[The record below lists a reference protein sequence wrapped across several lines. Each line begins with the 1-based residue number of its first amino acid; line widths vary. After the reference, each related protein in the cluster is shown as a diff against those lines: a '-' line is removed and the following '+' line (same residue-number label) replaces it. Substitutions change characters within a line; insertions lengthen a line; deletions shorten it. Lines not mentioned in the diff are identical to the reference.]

1 MCLTPQRAVESGLV
15 LLSMNAPREQLGQ
28 YQILGPIGAG
38 GMGEVYVARDPSLGR
53 KVAIKLLP
61 VRLSGD
67 RETLGR
73 FTREARSASAL
84 NHPNIVTIY
93 EVGMDKTTSSPY
105 IVMEYIEGRDLRSLL
120 ADGPLPNR
128 RTLDIAAQIADGL
141 AAAHEQGIIHRDL
154 KPENVMVTKDG
165 YVKILDFGLA
175 KMVGTKEEEEDTAR
189 LDMPGTNP
197 GTILGTI
204 GYMSPEQATGK
215 GLDFRSDQF
224 ALGAILYE
232 LSTGAAAFEAENAI
246 DTLSA
251 ILHREIASIA
261 RFNAQVPQAFCGIV
275 DRLLSKNAKDR
286 YSSTRDLATDLHNI
300 RDRFATKTRSEERPR
315 PPKISRKRLMIAAIA
330 AVVLLLAGSAAVW
343 QRHAASTAAASVASP
358 AAASKKYL
366 AVMPFKNLTGES
378 NGQLVVEGL
387 AETLSARLAHFTSV
401 QVMRPATPEA
411 LAETNP
417 QKAGHN
423 LGANIVLTGSMQ
435 RDGDRLR
442 IAYEIVDLAHGATHA
457 GDLIEGSASDLFSI
471 QDRLAD
477 SIAASLQLG
486 APGFRPAPFDAAI
499 SQTRYLEALGHLRRY
514 DSETEVDSAIQILEE
529 LAGQSSS
536 ASVQAALGRAY
547 LAKYQLTHDAKWAT
561 PAAAACQKALAADPQ
576 NPDVHVTLGE
586 LRRLRGDI
594 NEAVNEFKAALSLQP
609 NNADAILGMAE
620 TYKAAHRL
628 AEAETEYKRSIE
640 LQPTSWAGYSRL
652 GAFYYSRGHY
662 PEAAEMFSKVVQL
675 VPDNLRGYNN
685 LGGIYLQMGRYDD
698 ALRVFSTSIAKK
710 PTAQAYSNVGTA
722 NYFLGRYVDSANAFE
737 KATELAPAIYLYWA
751 NLGDAYRWIPNS
763 GTKPSVCYDRAIE
776 LADNELKLNRTD
788 STVRSRLAVCLA
800 KKGDFR
806 QANAEISTALQT
818 DPTNPSYLFKAA
830 MIANLEGKGDRALS
844 LLENALVQGYS
855 RAEVERERE
864 FENLRKDGSLQKILT
879 KTATIPRRS

>member
-1 MCLTPQRAVESGLV
+1 MCLTPQRAVESALV
-15 LLSMNAPREQLGQ
+15 LLSMNAEREQLGQ
-28 YQILGPIGAG
+28 YQILGPLGAG

-67 RETLGR
+67 RETLVR
-73 FTREARSASAL
+73 FTREARAASAL

-93 EVGMDKTTSSPY
+93 EVGMDKSSGSPY

-128 RTLDIAAQIADGL
+128 RTLDIAAQIGDGL

-175 KMVGTKEEEEDTAR
+175 KVVGTSEEEVDTAR

-197 GTILGTI
+197 GTILGTV

-215 GLDFRSDQF
+215 MLDFRSDQF

-232 LSTGAAAFEAENAI
+232 LATGKPAFEAENAI

-251 ILHREIASIA
+251 ILHRDLPSIA
-261 RFNAQVPQAFCGIV
+261 RVNGQAPPAFCGIV
-275 DRLLSKNAKDR
+275 DRLLSKNAQER
-286 YSSTRDLATDLHNI
+286 YSSTRDLARDLHNI
-300 RDRFATKTRSEERPR
+300 RDRFATQTQSEERPR
-315 PPKISRKRLMIAAIA
+315 PPKVSRQRLMIGAIA
-330 AVVLLLAGSAAVW
+330 GVVLLLAGAAAVW
-343 QRHAASTAAASVASP
+343 QHHAATTAAAASASP

-401 QVMRPATPEA
+401 QVMRPTTPEA

-486 APGFRPAPFDAAI
+486 APAFRSTPPDTAI
-499 SQTRYLEALGHLRRY
+499 SQTRYLEALGYLRRY
-514 DSETEVDSAIQILEE
+514 DNESSVDSAIHILEE
-529 LAGQSSS
+529 LAAQSGS

-547 LAKYQLTHDAKWAT
+547 LAKYQLTHDTKWAT
-561 PAAAACQKALAADPQ
+561 PAAAACERAIVADPQ

-586 LRRLRGDI
+586 LRRSMGRFDDAI
-594 NEAVNEFKAALSLQP
+594 KEYNAALAQQAT
-609 NNADAILGMAE
+609 NAEAILGLAE
-620 TYKAAHRL
+620 TYKAKGKL
-628 AEAETEYKRSIE
+628 PEAEAAYKKSIA
-640 LQPTSWAGYSRL
+640 LTPNYWSGYNKL
-652 GAFYYSRGHY
+652 GGFYANHGRPSDGIS
-662 PEAAEMFSKVVQL
+662 MFQKVVEL
-675 VPDNLRGYNN
+675 SPDNLRGYNN
-685 LGGIYLQMGRYDD
+685 LGAMYERLGRYDE
-698 ALRVFSTSIAKK
+698 AVQVFSKSIAKR
-710 PTAQAYSNVGTA
+710 PTDQAYSNLGTCY
-722 NYFLGRYVDSANAFE
+722 YFLGRYADAAVAFE
-737 KATELAPAIYLYWA
+737 RAAKLVPKRQVIWL
-751 NLGDAYRWIPNS
+751 NLGDAYRWVP
-763 GTKPSVCYDRAIE
+763 GAEAKAAAAYDEAIG
-776 LADNELKLNRTD
+776 LAKTDLQLNAADNVTRA
-788 STVRSRLAVCLA
+788 RLAACLA
-800 KKGDFR
+800 KRGDLRSATR
-806 QANAEISTALQT
+806 QISRAVSD
-818 DPTNPSYLFKAA
+818 DPTDINVMYNAGVVANVAGAKQAAAQYLK
-830 MIANLEGKGDRALS
+830 RA
-844 LLENALVQGYS
+844 VDQGYS
-855 RAEVERERE
+855 RIEIERDPEFSILRESAEY
-864 FENLRKDGSLQKILT
+864 
-879 KTATIPRRS
+879 KTIFATRVQ